1 MKKPKVGTGKK
12 VGAFSSR
19 YPLLCPCAHVA
30 PKKTMKEKTM
40 SLLVLHMDK
49 FKKDAIR
56 GIQSHNRRERES
68 HSNPDID
75 YSRSV
80 GNYDL
85 HESASDNYAQAIQ
98 NRIDDLLMVKAV
110 RKDAVHMC
118 GLIVSSDKEF
128 FDKLNANETRR
139 FFEEAAAYL
148 TDFVGRENV
157 ISAMVHMDEKTP
169 HMHFLHVPV
178 TPDGRLS
185 ANSIYTRAS
194 LKKLQ
199 TELPSYLQSRGFEI
213 QRGVEQKPGSAK
225 KHLDTREFKQQQEAL
240 NRLILESE
248 EFAQSSRQTIDALE
262 QREEELKKSLKEY
275 ERQAEEAEKILQG
288 ESSLPKPSL
297 FNYQSVLKKASFI
310 IAELKKAVAVK
321 HVVQEQ
327 KENLQR
333 EVEGLRK
340 KQTQLEAEYMAY
352 RKQSHEEKE
361 ELETLL
367 KKMKRLMA
375 GYQEFLRQPEIRPLH
390 LDFVERKRAE
400 QLQHQQERELQ
411 EAEASQQT
419 EGERHIQQELEAVP
433 QRRRPRIR

>member
-1 MKKPKVGTGKK
+1 
-12 VGAFSSR
+12 
-19 YPLLCPCAHVA
+19 
-30 PKKTMKEKTM
+30 M
-40 SLLVLHMDK
+40 SYLVLHMDK

-56 GIQSHNRRERES
+56 GIQSHNRRECES

-85 HESASDNYAQAIQ
+85 CGNTSSKYAEAIQ
-98 NRIDDLLMVKAV
+98 NRIDDLLMVKTV

-128 FDKLNANETRR
+128 FDKLNADETRR

-199 TELPSYLQSRGFEI
+199 TELPGYLQRRGFEI

-240 NRLILESE
+240 DRLILESE

-262 QREEELKKSLKEY
+262 QREEELKKASKSMNG
-275 ERQAEEAEKILQG
+275 R
-288 ESSLPKPSL
+288 PK
-297 FNYQSVLKKASFI
+297 
-310 IAELKKAVAVK
+310 
-321 HVVQEQ
+321 
-327 KENLQR
+327 
-333 EVEGLRK
+333 
-340 KQTQLEAEYMAY
+340 
-352 RKQSHEEKE
+352 
-361 ELETLL
+361 
-367 KKMKRLMA
+367 
-375 GYQEFLRQPEIRPLH
+375 
-390 LDFVERKRAE
+390 
-400 QLQHQQERELQ
+400 
-411 EAEASQQT
+411 
-419 EGERHIQQELEAVP
+419 
-433 QRRRPRIR
+433 RRRRFFREIPLCQNHPFLTTSPC

>member
-1 MKKPKVGTGKK
+1 
-12 VGAFSSR
+12 
-19 YPLLCPCAHVA
+19 
-30 PKKTMKEKTM
+30 M
-40 SLLVLHMDK
+40 SYLVLHMDK

-118 GLIVSSDKEF
+118 GLIVSSDKSF
-128 FDKLNANETRR
+128 FTRIGKDETRR
-139 FFEEAAAYL
+139 FFEEAAVYL
-148 TDFVGRENV
+148 TDFVGKENV
-157 ISAMVHMDEKTP
+157 ISAMVHLDEKTP

-199 TELPSYLQSRGFEI
+199 TDLPIYLQSRGFAI

-240 NRLILESE
+240 YRLIQESE
-248 EFAQSSRQTIDALE
+248 EMAQRFQQTIDELE
-262 QREEELKKSLKEY
+262 QREEELKESIEEH
-275 ERQAEEAEKILQG
+275 ERQAEEAEKILQ
-288 ESSLPKPSL
+288 EEFSLPKATV
-297 FNYQSVLKKASFI
+297 FNYQSVLQKASALITEQKKA
-310 IAELKKAVAVK
+310 LAVK
-321 HVVQEQ
+321 HITQMRM
-327 KENLQR
+327 ENLQR
-333 EVEGLRK
+333 EAEALRQ
-340 KQTQLEAEYMAY
+340 KQTRLEGEYAAH

-361 ELETLL
+361 ALASQL
-367 KKMKRLMA
+367 KKADAIMA
-375 GYQEFLRQPEIRPLH
+375 GFLEFLRLPEIRPLH
-390 LDFVERKRAE
+390 LDFLNRKRAE
-400 QLQHQQERELQ
+400 LLQRQSERQ
-411 EAEASQQT
+411 EAEARQQS
-419 EGERHIQQELEAVP
+419 ERERHIRQELEAVP
-433 QRRRPRIR
+433 QHHRSRMR

>member
-1 MKKPKVGTGKK
+1 
-12 VGAFSSR
+12 
-19 YPLLCPCAHVA
+19 
-30 PKKTMKEKTM
+30 M
-40 SLLVLHMDK
+40 STLVLHMSK

-110 RKDAVHMC
+110 RKDAVHLC
-118 GLIVSSDKEF
+118 GLIVSSDKSF
-128 FDKLNANETRR
+128 FTRMGKEETRR

-199 TELPSYLQSRGFEI
+199 TDLPIYLQSRCFEI

-225 KHLDTREFKQQQEAL
+225 KHLDTREFKQQQKAL
-240 NRLILESE
+240 NNLILESE
-248 EFAQSSRQTIDALE
+248 EFAQSSRQILDALE
-262 QREEELKKSLKEY
+262 QREEELKKSIEMY
-275 ERQAEEAEKILQG
+275 EQQAEEAEKILQG
-288 ESSLPKPSL
+288 DSSLPKASL

-310 IAELKKAVAVK
+310 IAELKKALAVTHIAQK
-321 HVVQEQ
+321 Q
-327 KENLQR
+327 KENLQK
-333 EVEGLRK
+333 EVEALRG
-340 KQTQLEAEYMAY
+340 KQVRLEAEYTAHK
-352 RKQSHEEKE
+352 KQSHEEKD
-361 ELETLL
+361 ELEAQL
-367 KKMKRLMA
+367 KKMKRLQA
-375 GYQEFLRQPEIRPLH
+375 GYREFLLLPDIRPLH

-400 QLQHQQERELQ
+400 QLQRQQERELQ

-433 QRRRPRIR
+433 QRRRPRIC